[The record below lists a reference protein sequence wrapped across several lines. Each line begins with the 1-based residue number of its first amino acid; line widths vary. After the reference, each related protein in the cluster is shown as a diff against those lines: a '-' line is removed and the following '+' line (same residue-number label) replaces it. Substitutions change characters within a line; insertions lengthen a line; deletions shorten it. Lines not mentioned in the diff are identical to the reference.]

1 MSTTIAPTKRRA
13 KGARVKGTKIYR
25 HFTVQLQLR
34 YATLHLAS
42 LHYASLLAGCPL
54 LAAAYVA
61 LPSASGVYV
70 TLGSIT
76 AA

>member
-13 KGARVKGTKIYR
+13 KGARVEGTKIYR

-42 LHYASLLAGCPL
+42 LHYASLLAS
-54 LAAAYVA
+54 AYVA